1 MLKPSYK
8 VYHKLCVCRH
18 VTGCFIVSISSLCR
32 FMRDPVFPLISRAS
46 YSPDN
51 NPPLPQPPSPVNLL
65 PPGLILITA
74 GARFTI
80 SDAEVEVLDRLH
92 CWGSGAGADVSR
104 FEVCNICASLATDLI
119 CPQCLAP
126 LSEDHPPVKSL
137 RLRTKNI
144 LPQHYYWSFF

>member
-1 MLKPSYK
+1 MLKPSLK
-8 VYHKLCVCRH
+8 VYRKLCVCRH
-18 VTGCFIVSISSLCR
+18 VTSFLIVSISSLCR
-32 FMRDPVFPLISRAS
+32 QMRDSVFPLISRAS

-51 NPPLPQPPSPVNLL
+51 NPPLPQPSSPVNL
-65 PPGLILITA
+65 PSPGLILITA
-74 GARFTI
+74 GTRSTI
-80 SDAEVEVLDRLH
+80 SDAEVEVLDKLH